1 MYTFCIC
8 TFTVNDHV
16 CIYSESVGVYIF
28 IMLKG
33 FTCTLTMSVDVCSL
47 PVTLYEGVSTVFVS
61 ISCYSDVIYMY
72 TLCVCI
78 CTFTCGDHVCMY
90 SDSVGVY
97 IFIML
102 KGFTCT
108 LTMSVDVCSLTV
120 FLYTGVST
128 VFVSISCY
136 SDMIYMYTLC
146 VCICTF
152 TYGDHV
158 CMYSDGPCVLWL
170 L

>member
-90 SDSVGVY
+90 SDSPCVHLVTVTR
-97 IFIML
+97 
-102 KGFTCT
+102 FTYT
-108 LTMSVDVCSLTV
+108 ISMSVFVCSRTGNVYALAVTMFVCICLASLTL
-120 FLYTGVST
+120 FA
-128 VFVSISCY
+128 C
-136 SDMIYMYTLC
+136 TLC
-146 VCICTF
+146 VYLYI
-152 TYGDHV
+152 Y
-158 CMYSDGPCVLWL
+158 LR
-170 L
+170 